1 MSPQLEKVLKLT
13 SFRYKR
19 PEYSDKEFHDF
30 CTDHGLKAAK
40 IQQRHGALK
49 IAQYHTP
56 PACKKLLTDM
66 IPFALQPGWA
76 LEEHDLMVQVWVRT
90 TNDMA
95 AIFTDPEFQ
104 MLVGGST
111 PEVQD
116 KAHITAGWEEVF
128 VEDNKIVECPF
139 PPYEERSAVGAG
151 STLFGLDKIAEGTK
165 I

>member
-1 MSPQLEKVLKLT
+1 
-13 SFRYKR
+13 
-19 PEYSDKEFHDF
+19 
-30 CTDHGLKAAK
+30 
-40 IQQRHGALK
+40 
-49 IAQYHTP
+49 
-56 PACKKLLTDM
+56 M